1 MDTVLA
7 ETTAKA
13 LADVGYRRVSHKYN
27 MIARIDRPDWLEVL
41 AAHCGRARADFY
53 IMGNPNRN
61 IPGAAPYAV
70 SDKIGNNWKD
80 FYRRVLS
87 KDVMTVT
94 SEVSKLIPGSDY
106 DPVEY
111 IEIVREKS
119 DAGS

>member
-1 MDTVLA
+1 MDAITA
-7 ETTAKA
+7 EATAKA
-13 LADVGYRRVSHKYN
+13 LAEIGYRRVSHKHH
-27 MIARIDRPDWLEVL
+27 MIARIDRPDWLDVL

-53 IMGNPNRN
+53 IMSNPNRN

-87 KDVMTVT
+87 KDVIVVAP
-94 SEVSKLIPGSDY
+94 EVSKLIPGSGY

-111 IEIVREKS
+111 IEIIKEGV
-119 DAGS
+119 